1 MPDVNNFC
9 QILFASIPA
18 PGISTVVCPFIECR
32 LATRDPG
39 VVVETAATSQHL
51 SAGVWL
57 LQALVVGLVDKD
69 RLVCPVILAISQLEG
84 AGGCGNFGD
93 ILWVSVRC

>member
-39 VVVETAATSQHL
+39 VVVETATTPQHFPA
-51 SAGVWL
+51 SIGL
-57 LQALVVGLVDKD
+57 LQALIIGLVNKD

-84 AGGCGNFGD
+84 AGGGGDFGD
-93 ILWVSVRC
+93 ILWVSV